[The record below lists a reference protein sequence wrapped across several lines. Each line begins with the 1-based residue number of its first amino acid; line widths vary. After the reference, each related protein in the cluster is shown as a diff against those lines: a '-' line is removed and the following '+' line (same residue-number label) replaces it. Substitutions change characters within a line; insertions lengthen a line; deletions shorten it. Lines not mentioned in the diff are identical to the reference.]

1 MENYQKAG
9 IATGVIGVIIGL
21 VLLRFLD
28 GFFVYF
34 GVCMFV
40 ASMISVTI
48 LVPVSS
54 SGKHRKTV
62 GIIVLLMGV
71 FFNWLLIIPGIM
83 AIRYR
88 PKPNPNPNPNPNP
101 GLHSK

>member
-1 MENYQKAG
+1 
-9 IATGVIGVIIGL
+9 
-21 VLLRFLD
+21 
-28 GFFVYF
+28 
-34 GVCMFV
+34 
-40 ASMISVTI
+40 MISVTI

-83 AIRYR
+83 ALRYK
-88 PKPNPNPNPNPNP
+88 PKTF
-101 GLHSK
+101 